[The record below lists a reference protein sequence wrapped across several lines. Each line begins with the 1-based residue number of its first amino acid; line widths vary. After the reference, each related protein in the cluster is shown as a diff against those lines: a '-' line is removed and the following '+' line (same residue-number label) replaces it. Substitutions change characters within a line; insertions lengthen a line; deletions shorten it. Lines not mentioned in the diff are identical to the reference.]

1 MGSGTTAVS
10 CKQMGRKF
18 IGFELE
24 KSYCDVANRRLS
36 QGTLLDITKLNL
48 KVSGDERSK

>member
-1 MGSGTTAVS
+1 
-10 CKQMGRKF
+10 MGRKF

-24 KSYCDVANRRLS
+24 KSYCDIINGRLS

-48 KVSGDERSK
+48 REHE